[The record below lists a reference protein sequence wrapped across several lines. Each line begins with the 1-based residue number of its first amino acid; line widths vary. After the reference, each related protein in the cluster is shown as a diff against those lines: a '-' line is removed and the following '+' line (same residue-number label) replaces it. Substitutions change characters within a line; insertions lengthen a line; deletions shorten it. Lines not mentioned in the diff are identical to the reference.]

1 MVLTVLLDVQNSKNN
16 LELLSLNSY
25 IHLMLLK
32 QENKM
37 EKISPTS
44 T

>member
-25 IHLMLLK
+25 INLMLLK